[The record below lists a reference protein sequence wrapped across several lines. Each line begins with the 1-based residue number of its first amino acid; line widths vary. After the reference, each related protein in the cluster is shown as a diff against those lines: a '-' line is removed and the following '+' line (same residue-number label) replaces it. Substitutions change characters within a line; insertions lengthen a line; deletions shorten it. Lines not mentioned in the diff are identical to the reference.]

1 MRARALLAL
10 ALCAAGCAD
19 ESWDATTW
27 AASRPELAGRD
38 IGRLGDATP
47 YLLPVHDELLFFW
60 CRWPLDA
67 PLRVSLPRDANQPE
81 RELLDKALRAW
92 EGVVSGLRFEVV
104 EGTTAPIRLRFRDS
118 GPEGARTAVDCE
130 IEPPFEGEGPLD
142 ARLVSAQI
150 DLRRAERD
158 PWGRPVDLAANE
170 LVGSAAHELGHALG
184 LQGHAQGGRSI
195 LVRETAEVR
204 RAGERIQDDK
214 ELREPAM
221 AALYSLQT
229 GTLLERRR
237 LPKGATAATDA
248 IAERALAQGE
258 ARAQIRV
265 GDRAAAVRWGSSP
278 DLVYYVNDPSEILE
292 GSLDFE
298 DALDVP

>member
-1 MRARALLAL
+1 MRARSLVAL

-19 ESWDATTW
+19 TSWDASTW
-27 AASRPELAGRD
+27 AAARPELAGRD

-47 YLLPVHDELLFFW
+47 YLLPVHDELVFFW

-67 PLRVSLPRDANQPE
+67 PLRVSLPRDANQHE
-81 RELLDKALRAW
+81 RELIDKALRAW
-92 EGVVSGLRFEVV
+92 EKVVSGLRFEVV
-104 EGTTAPIRLRFRDS
+104 EGNAPIRLRFRET

-130 IEPPFEGEGPLD
+130 VEPPFDGEGPLD

-158 PWGRPVDLAANE
+158 PWGRPIDLAAHE

-204 RAGERIQDDK
+204 RAGERLQDDK

-221 AALYSLQT
+221 VALYSLQS
-229 GTLLERRR
+229 GTVLERRR
-237 LPKGATAATDA
+237 LAQGATAETDA

-258 ARAQIRV
+258 TRAQIRV
-265 GDRAAAVRWGSSP
+265 GDRAAAVRWGPGP
-278 DLVYYVNDPSEILE
+278 DLVYYLNDPAEILE
-292 GSLDFE
+292 GDRDFE
-298 DALDVP
+298 DALDLP

>member
-1 MRARALLAL
+1 MQARVLLAL
-10 ALCAAGCAD
+10 ALCAAGCNATN
-19 ESWDATTW
+19 WDATTW

-60 CRWPLDA
+60 CSWPLDG
-67 PLRVSLPRDANQPE
+67 PLRVSLPRDANQYE
-81 RELLDKALRAW
+81 RELIEKALHAW
-92 EGVVSGLRFEVV
+92 EKVVTGLRFEVV
-104 EGTTAPIRLRFRDS
+104 EGNAPIRLRFRES

-130 IEPPFEGEGPLD
+130 VEPPFDGPGPLD

-158 PWGRPVDLAANE
+158 PWGRPIELAANE

-204 RAGERIQDDK
+204 RQGERIQKDE

-229 GTLLERRR
+229 GTLLERRK
-237 LPKGATAATDA
+237 LAQGATAQTDA
-248 IAERALAQGE
+248 IAERGLAQG
-258 ARAQIRV
+258 ATRVSIRV
-265 GDRAAAVRWGSSP
+265 GDRAAAVRWGPGP
-278 DLVYYVNDPSEILE
+278 DLVYYLNDPSEILE

-298 DALDVP
+298 DALDLP

>member
-1 MRARALLAL
+1 MRSRALAAL

-19 ESWDATTW
+19 ATWDAGKW
-27 AASRPELAGRD
+27 AAARPELAGRD

-47 YLLPVHDELLFFW
+47 YLLPVRDELLFFW

-67 PLRVSLPRDANQPE
+67 PLRVSLPRDANEYE
-81 RELLDKALRAW
+81 RELLDTALRAW
-92 EGVVSGLRFEVV
+92 EGVVKGLRFEVV
-104 EGTTAPIRLRFRDS
+104 EGNAPIRLRFRES

-130 IEPPFEGEGPLD
+130 VEPPFDGAGPLD

-150 DLRRAERD
+150 ELRRAERD
-158 PWGRPVDLAANE
+158 PWGRPIDLAASE

-204 RAGERIQDDK
+204 RAGERIQDKK
-214 ELREPAM
+214 ELREDAM

-229 GTLLERRR
+229 GTLIERRQ
-237 LPKGATAATDA
+237 LAQGATAETDA

-258 ARAQIRV
+258 THVQIRV
-265 GDRAAAVRWGSSP
+265 GDRAAAVRWGAGP
-278 DLVYYVNDPSEILE
+278 DLVYYLNDPGDLLE
-292 GSLDFE
+292 GSLEFE
-298 DALDVP
+298 DALDLP